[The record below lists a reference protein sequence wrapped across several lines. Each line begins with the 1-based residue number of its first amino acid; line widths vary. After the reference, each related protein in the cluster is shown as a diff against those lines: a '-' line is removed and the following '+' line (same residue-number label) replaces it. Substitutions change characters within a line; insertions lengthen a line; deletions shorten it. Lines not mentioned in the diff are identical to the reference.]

1 LTHGALG
8 SGDDT
13 ETGRPVRD
21 HEEEQRVDPQGH
33 WFGVG
38 NARPSKTLELQN
50 HRSNRLRVLAQGP
63 LSGLTIW
70 ENAMTEAFA
79 TTAAGRSA
87 SFLLGRKLDS
97 IPFSVYH
104 LQVILVLGAVG
115 FVEGYDLALGGS
127 LLVLAKEPL
136 HLTAEQIRWLAVA
149 PTLLIVVG
157 AFIAAAMS
165 DRVSRKIVMQIGVI
179 ASTAFTLLIPV
190 AQTGTQLV
198 VIRMLTGLG
207 IGFALSAPF
216 PIAAELMPAQHRRT
230 YGAIYEVML
239 ASAFT
244 LLPFVGFVLA
254 DNPIGFRLIA
264 LPGGLALGIV
274 PLLVHFGLPESPR
287 WYLSRGEP
295 QAAADTV
302 NRIIAR
308 GGGRVAP
315 LTVAELA
322 SARQSTRDELPP
334 FTALFRPGQLRW
346 TIVGIL
352 CSTAASTAYYCS
364 AILLPKALID
374 QGAVVTLSFGL
385 ATLLFMVTIPG
396 KFFTGFIME
405 IIGRRWTITYCLGG
419 AIPGLA
425 LMGLAHR
432 TGDYATVAMTAGAI
446 ITGLT
451 VLSSFSAVRVYL
463 SEQFPTALR
472 GRGHFFG
479 EATARLFAGVVTPYL
494 LEPYTGSATIFF
506 GTIAVIVAIG
516 ACVPLLFGKETVGQ
530 LEMVTEAVPEPGK
543 A

>member
-1 LTHGALG
+1 
-8 SGDDT
+8 
-13 ETGRPVRD
+13 
-21 HEEEQRVDPQGH
+21 
-33 WFGVG
+33 
-38 NARPSKTLELQN
+38 
-50 HRSNRLRVLAQGP
+50 LA
-63 LSGLTIW
+63 IR
-70 ENAMTEAFA
+70 ENAMTEAVA
-79 TTAAGRSA
+79 TPAAGRSA

-97 IPFSVYH
+97 IPFSLYH
-104 LQVILVLGAVG
+104 VQIILVLGAVG

-136 HLTAEQIRWLAVA
+136 QLTPEQIRWLAVA
-149 PTLLIVVG
+149 PILFIVVG

-165 DRVSRKIVMQIGVI
+165 DRISRKKVMQIGVV
-179 ASTAFTLLIPV
+179 ASTAFTLLIPL

-198 VIRMLTGLG
+198 VIRVLTGLG

-254 DNPIGFRLIA
+254 GNPLGFRLIA
-264 LPGGLALGIV
+264 LPGGLALGVV

-295 QAAADTV
+295 QAALDTV

-308 GGGRVAP
+308 SGGRVPP
-315 LTVAELA
+315 LALA
-322 SARQSTRDELPP
+322 DLGTALRSAREQLPP
-334 FTALFRPGQLRW
+334 FSALFRPGQLRW

-385 ATLLFMVTIPG
+385 STLLFMVTIPG

-405 IIGRRWTITYCLGG
+405 IIGRRWTITYCFAG

-425 LMGLAHR
+425 LMGVAHR
-432 TGDYATVAMTAGAI
+432 TGAYATVAMSAGAI

-451 VLSSFSAVRVYL
+451 VLSSFTAVRVYL

-479 EATARLFAGVVTPYL
+479 EATARIFSGVLVPYL

-506 GTIAVIVAIG
+506 GTIAAVVAVG
-516 ACVPLLFGKETVGQ
+516 ACIPLLLGKETVGQ
-530 LEMVTEAVPEPGK
+530 LEMVTETGGESAE
-543 A
+543 ARAAA